1 MRKHP
6 KMFVTMAG
14 VQSVPRVMRGAPVVA
29 HPRSLS
35 GLDRQG
41 IAHTLS
47 GRLFAGA
54 LGEDT
59 TLTST
64 PPTVPPAVDY
74 MPVLTKIDTQTQ
86 SIAKRIDD
94 QDKNRKIALV
104 IAGASALFAAVKLG
118 IIAFPHLKAR
128 VTKTT

>member
-1 MRKHP
+1 ML
-6 KMFVTMAG
+6 VTMAG

-59 TLTST
+59 TLTSM
-64 PPTVPPAVDY
+64 PPTVPAPVPPAVDY

-86 SIAKRIDD
+86 GIAKRIDD

-104 IAGASALFAAVKLG
+104 IAGASAMFAAVKLG
-118 IIAFPHLKAR
+118 IIAFPHIKAR
-128 VTKTT
+128 VTPKTT